1 MFNHVTAHTNVL
13 NLKKM
18 AQFFL
23 SCNPFPSWPSK
34 AKDIDNYSR
43 GIVVGKVVLNRTE
56 ALFQGFLSFLPM
68 CVRFKITRK
77 WAYSHIQKMDG
88 VQYHKMYD
96 FCQNDGDVIE
106 TEDETPSYESEE
118 DEEQVGY

>member
-1 MFNHVTAHTNVL
+1 MSNNGRRKSRNIKNVHVMFNHVTAHTNVL

-18 AQFFL
+18 VQFFL

-68 CVRFKITRK
+68 CVRFKISTLVGLQ
-77 WAYSHIQKMDG
+77 SHIEDG
-88 VQYHKMYD
+88 WCLV
-96 FCQNDGDVIE
+96 
-106 TEDETPSYESEE
+106 S
-118 DEEQVGY
+118 